1 MMILIPI
8 KTDNGRL
15 KTVDVIRYIKN
26 HFPQIKVPDID
37 IMNISLSM
45 LTLAED
51 NTKKCIDGLLEG
63 VTWNNEKCKY
73 TDYKCTLV
81 FA

>member
-1 MMILIPI
+1 MMNFKYALLLSSVAGLSTCLGIVFTYFKP
-8 KTDNGRL
+8 
-15 KTVDVIRYIKN
+15 KN
-26 HFPQIKVPDID
+26 VEKF
-37 IMNISLSM
+37 MTISLSM

-63 VTWNNEKCKY
+63 VTWNNEKCAY